1 MPSADTKEARMAM
14 IQQELK
20 AQTPDQELEEIYE
33 EEPRRRPWGAIL
45 SVVLALSVIFVG
57 YQWHQASAREQA
69 LGGQV
74 HALRA
79 EAESLRLRVDEAQR
93 EVEGLQKKVAALGA
107 EKAALGERVVGLERA
122 AQEHQAAL
130 RAAEQKSAAAA
141 AAARDKARVVPV
153 VQKKSR

>member
-1 MPSADTKEARMAM
+1 MSPSDVKEVRMPM

-20 AQTPDQELEEIYE
+20 AQTPEEELEELYE

-45 SVVLALSVIFVG
+45 SVVLALAVIFVG
-57 YQWHQASAREQA
+57 YQWHQASAREQT
-69 LGGQV
+69 LGAQV

-79 EAESLRLRVDEAQR
+79 EAETLRLRADEAQR
-93 EVEGLQKKVAALGA
+93 DVEGLQKKVAALGA
-107 EKAALGERVVGLERA
+107 EKAALSERIVGLERA
-122 AQEHQAAL
+122 AQERQAAL

-141 AAARDKARVVPV
+141 AAREKARAGPV